1 MIKKE
6 QGKSIL
12 DIASTD
18 FEQDRIV
25 RILGCD
31 IQSLTMSE
39 AINDLNH
46 VIQNK
51 QKCQVTYLNADCLNK
66 SVSDI
71 DYRNVITRSER
82 VFPDGIG
89 VKIACIITGQKMIE
103 NINGTD
109 MFPELCQLSV
119 KQDYRL
125 FFLGAKPGVVN
136 VMKENVEKRFP
147 GIQVVGIQHG
157 FFSEDNIDSIIDH
170 INTSH
175 ADLLFIAMGAPTQEK
190 WIRQHIKK
198 IDCSVILG
206 VGGLFDF
213 NAGHISRAP
222 TLLRKLGSEWI
233 WRLIQEP
240 KRMWKRY
247 LLGNVLF
254 IYRVLRWGKDCPKK
268 RS

>member
-1 MIKKE
+1 MIKKVD
-6 QGKSIL
+6 SFI
-12 DIASTD
+12 DITPTD
-18 FEQDRIV
+18 IDQNRTFRL
-25 RILGCD
+25 LGCN
-31 IQSLTMSE
+31 IQSLKMTE
-39 AINDLNH
+39 AIDDLNNI
-46 VIQNK
+46 IQNK

-71 DYRNVITRSER
+71 DYYNIIAQSER

-89 VKIACIITGQKMIE
+89 VKIACKITGQKMIE

-109 MFPELCQLSV
+109 MFPELCKLSV

-125 FFLGAKPGVVN
+125 FFLGAKPGVVELMKKN
-136 VMKENVEKRFP
+136 VTERFP

-157 FFSEDNIDSIIDH
+157 FFSEDEIDLIINDINIS
-170 INTSH
+170 N

-190 WIRQHIKK
+190 WIRQHIQKL
-198 IDCSVILG
+198 DCSVILG

-213 NAGHISRAP
+213 NAGLISRAP
-222 TLLRKLGSEWI
+222 FLLRRFGFEWI
-233 WRLIQEP
+233 WRLMQEP

-254 IYRVLRWGKDCPKK
+254 VYRVFRYGKEFPKK